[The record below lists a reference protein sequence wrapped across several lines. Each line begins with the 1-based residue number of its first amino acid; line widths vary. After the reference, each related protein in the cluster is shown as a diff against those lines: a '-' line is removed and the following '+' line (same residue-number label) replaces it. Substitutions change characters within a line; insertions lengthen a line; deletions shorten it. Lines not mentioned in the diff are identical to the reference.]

1 MYNFYLPVNKQ
12 YALDSLPFALDSL
25 PLTFLSLI
33 NKGFQRPELIELIE
47 QEGATRF
54 FEKIWV
60 IFGACGEGS
69 ASILSN
75 PTVAKGGM
83 LGNEKIRVWGWWTD

>member
-12 YALDSLPFALDSL
+12 YALDSLPFALDSLPFALDSL

-54 FEKIWV
+54 FE
-60 IFGACGEGS
+60 
-69 ASILSN
+69 
-75 PTVAKGGM
+75 
-83 LGNEKIRVWGWWTD
+83 

>member
-1 MYNFYLPVNKQ
+1 M
-12 YALDSLPFALDSL
+12 

-33 NKGFQRPELIELIE
+33 NKGFQRPELKRTYR
-47 QEGATRF
+47 TRKAAPF
-54 FEKIWV
+54 LVKIWV

-83 LGNEKIRVWGWWTD
+83 LGSEKIRSEVVGTIILVAFQFLDNG